1 MRNAVYLEEHL
12 APLLPPHSSHSFAV
26 IQSKICVLFLRGCG
40 YCGDR
45 PEWTATRDKN
55 RREELDLHQQEKCQ
69 TGLMDGEEN
78 R

>member
-26 IQSKICVLFLRGCG
+26 IRGKRACFLRGCG

-45 PEWTATRDKN
+45 LEWTATRDKN
-55 RREELDLHQQEKCQ
+55 RCEELDLHQQEKCQ
-69 TGLMDGEEN
+69 TGLIDGEEN